1 MAQTTMS
8 IRMDENLKKQ
18 FEMLCNDFG
27 MNATTAMTVFAK
39 AVVREKKIPFEITS
53 SFDPFYS
60 EANMDALKR
69 SIAQAEA
76 GHLTRHELIEVDE

>member
-1 MAQTTMS
+1 MPQTTMS

-18 FEMLCNDFG
+18 FEMLCNEFG

-39 AVVREKKIPFEITS
+39 AVVREKKIPFEIS
-53 SFDPFYS
+53 ASFDPFYS
-60 EANMDALKR
+60 ETNMEALKQ

-76 GHLTRHELIEVDE
+76 GHLTRHDLIEVDE

>member
-1 MAQTTMS
+1 MPQTTMS

-18 FEMLCNDFG
+18 FEMLCNEFG

-39 AVVREKKIPFEITS
+39 AVVREKKIPFEIS
-53 SFDPFYS
+53 ASFDPFYS
-60 EANMDALKR
+60 ETNMEVLKQ

-76 GHLTRHELIEVDE
+76 GHLTRHDLIEVDE

>member
-1 MAQTTMS
+1 MPQTTMS

-18 FEMLCNDFG
+18 FEMLCNEFG

-39 AVVREKKIPFEITS
+39 AVVREKKIPFEIS
-53 SFDPFYS
+53 ASFDPFYS
-60 EANMDALKR
+60 ETNIEALKQ

-76 GHLTRHELIEVDE
+76 GHLTRHDLIEVDE